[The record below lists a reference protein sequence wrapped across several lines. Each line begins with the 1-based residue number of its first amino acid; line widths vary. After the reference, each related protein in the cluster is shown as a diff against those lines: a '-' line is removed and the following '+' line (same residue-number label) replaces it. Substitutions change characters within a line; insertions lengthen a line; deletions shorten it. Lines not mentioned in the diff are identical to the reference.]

1 MPLPAPWLGEK
12 CSCGYKAITSPSS
25 VRHPNL
31 LINQVFMVSLL
42 FCEGVLSGGIGQGG
56 LKFGQVTILEMFGL
70 QKPFRNQSPIS
81 DAQK

>member
-1 MPLPAPWLGEK
+1 
-12 CSCGYKAITSPSS
+12 
-25 VRHPNL
+25 
-31 LINQVFMVSLL
+31 MVSLL

>member
-25 VRHPNL
+25 VQHPNL

-56 LKFGQVTILEMFGL
+56 TKVWSGNYFGDVWLTEALS
-70 QKPFRNQSPIS
+70 KPESNL
-81 DAQK
+81 